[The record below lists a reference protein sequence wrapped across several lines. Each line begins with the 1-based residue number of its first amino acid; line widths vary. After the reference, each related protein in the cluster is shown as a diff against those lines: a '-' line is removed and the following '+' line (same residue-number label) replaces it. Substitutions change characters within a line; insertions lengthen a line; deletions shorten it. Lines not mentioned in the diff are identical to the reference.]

1 MELRNFGFKNTD
13 EDGPL
18 LNHGFIRG
26 TIFGVTI
33 LSVTLFGV
41 TIFGVTISGTIF
53 GVTISGTIFGVT
65 IFENTKEI
73 HSNLSLDFFGFCLG
87 RTRNLVSQH
96 SLPHILVS
104 RRPKIKVLRDPALLA
119 F

>member
-33 LSVTLFGV
+33 LGVTLFGV
-41 TIFGVTISGTIF
+41 TIFGVTISGI
-53 GVTISGTIFGVT
+53 IFGVT

-73 HSNLSLDFFGFCLG
+73 HSNLLLDFFMFCLG

-119 F
+119 L

>member
-1 MELRNFGFKNTD
+1 MEI
-13 EDGPL
+13 
-18 LNHGFIRG
+18 FIRG
-26 TIFGVTI
+26 TIFGVII

-53 GVTISGTIFGVT
+53 GVTI
-65 IFENTKEI
+65 FENTNEI
-73 HSNLSLDFFGFCLG
+73 RSNLSWDFSVFCLG

-96 SLPHILVS
+96 LVPQHIGVTPPQNKNPTGSSASCPLV
-104 RRPKIKVLRDPALLA
+104 I

>member
-41 TIFGVTISGTIF
+41 TISGTIF

-73 HSNLSLDFFGFCLG
+73 HSNLSWDFFVFCLG

-119 F
+119 L